1 MEEIQHHKASV
12 SSCAA
17 CGTAPINHRAAY
29 IQSITENIIERM
41 SDFLFGWISVPPES
55 RVVHIFM
62 RGFVGGFKIIGC
74 AQYSDDIS
82 KAMSGRSE
90 LIWKEAEHRGI
101 KMQQIIMFGKPLEQY
116 RAKIAGRWKYF
127 QSIPIPPWLSQKGNE
142 WMDDKLILSERLNEA
157 GIRAPKAKK
166 VSTLKN
172 ALKKFEQFQKPV
184 IVKPRTGSRA
194 RHTTTYIMNAE
205 QLEAAYKL
213 GKMISSSLIIEE
225 HLFGSV
231 YRATVIGGKLVGFFR
246 GSPPQ
251 ITADGIH
258 TIAQLIELKNK
269 NKPQKISDITVNDD
283 VLAFLARK
291 NFTLESIPEKDL
303 VVDLSAKTGR
313 FYGGYTKE
321 MLPEIN
327 PKWHPIFQKAA
338 EIVQAP
344 IVGFDVIMD
353 DPTKDPD
360 SQTWG
365 IIESNSMPYIDL
377 HYFAFEGTPIDL
389 SKNVWDLWEKK

>member
-17 CGTAPINHRAAY
+17 CGTAPVNHRSAY
-29 IQSITENIIERM
+29 IESIVENAMEKM
-41 SDFLFGWISVPPES
+41 SDFLFGWISIPPES
-55 RVVHIFM
+55 RIVHIFL
-62 RGFVGGFKIIGC
+62 RGFVGGFKLIGC

-82 KAMSGRSE
+82 KAVSGRSE
-90 LIWKEAEHRGI
+90 LIWKEAQRRGI
-101 KMQQIIMFGKPLEQY
+101 KMQQIIMFKKPLEQY
-116 RAKIAGRWKYF
+116 RAKITGQWKYF
-127 QSIPIPPWLSQKGNE
+127 QSIPVPDWLAQGGYD
-142 WMDDKLILSERLNEA
+142 WMDDKLLLSEKLNEA
-157 GIRAPKAKK
+157 GVRAPKAKK
-166 VSTLKN
+166 VSSLKN
-172 ALKKFEQFQKPV
+172 AFKQFEKLQKPV

-194 RHTTTYIMNAE
+194 RHTTTYIMTTD
-205 QLEAAYKL
+205 QLAAAYKL

-231 YRATVIGGKLVGFFR
+231 YRATVIGNKLVGFFR

-251 ITADGIH
+251 VIADGTH
-258 TIAQLIELKNK
+258 TIRELIELKNK
-269 NKPQKISDITVNDD
+269 NKPEKISDIVVNDD

-291 NFTLESIPEKDL
+291 NFTLDSIPEKDL

-321 MLPEIN
+321 MFPEIH
-327 PKWHPIFQKAA
+327 PKWHDIFKKAA
-338 EIVQAP
+338 EAVKAP
-344 IVGFDVIMD
+344 IVGFDVIME

-365 IIESNSMPYIDL
+365 IIESNSMPFIDL
-377 HYFAFEGTPIDL
+377 HYFAYEGTPIDL
-389 SKNVWDLWEKK
+389 SKNVWDLWNK